1 MLKHQSKKM
10 KIEEIRV
17 EHYSIPSSLF
27 AKNDVTDTTHAIA
40 SLEVIVTRILTDSDI
55 EGIGYTYTTGHN
67 ALTVKQMIEEE
78 IKPVY
83 MGQDL
88 RQYDYLWKQAW
99 WRTHWAGRGG
109 VSALAVAAVD
119 IGVWD
124 ARAKLA
130 GLPLYQFIGEHRNTI
145 QAYGSGVN
153 LSYSID
159 ELLEET
165 NEHMESGF
173 VGVKI
178 KVGMQDLDE
187 DVDRLRAVRKL
198 VGSKIK
204 IMVDANMG
212 WHLNEAILRT
222 NAFREIGLAWIEE
235 PFIPEDIDSHA
246 FLAKIAR
253 IPIAAGENLYSGY
266 QFNDYFKKQAIQVVQ
281 ADVVRCGGITEWLKV
296 AHLAEVYN
304 LQMAPHFMVDLHVS
318 LLCSIPNAYIA
329 EYLPWFHPIQIDP
342 VRTTNGMLKPKDVP
356 GHGVEFDWELLKS
369 YRVKEKMNIL
379 Q

>member
-1 MLKHQSKKM
+1 M
-10 KIEEIRV
+10 KIEQIKV

-27 AKNDVTDTTHAIA
+27 AKNDVTDTTHSIA
-40 SLEVIVTRILTDSDI
+40 SLEVIITRIVTDGGT

-83 MGQDL
+83 LGQEL
-88 RQYDYLWKQAW
+88 GQYDYLWKKAW

-124 ARAKLA
+124 ARAKA
-130 GLPLYQFIGEHRNTI
+130 ARLPLYKFIGEHRNSI
-145 QAYGSGVN
+145 QTYGSGVN
-153 LSYSID
+153 LSYSVD

-178 KVGMQDLDE
+178 KVGMQDVEE
-187 DVDRLRAVRKL
+187 DVERLRAVRKL
-198 VGSKIK
+198 IGKKVK

-212 WHLNEAILRT
+212 WHLNEAILRA
-222 NAFREIGLAWIEE
+222 NAFREIDLAWIEE

-246 FLAKIAR
+246 FLGKMAG

-281 ADVVRCGGITEWLKV
+281 ADVIRCGGITEWLKV
-296 AHLAEVYN
+296 AYLAEVYN
-304 LQMAPHFMVDLHVS
+304 LQMAPHFVVDLHVS

-342 VRTTNGMLKPKDVP
+342 IRTTDGMLRPKDLP
-356 GHGVEFDWELLKS
+356 GHGIEFDWDRLKA
-369 YRVKEKMNIL
+369 YQVKGNMDVSQQISN
-379 Q
+379 

>member
-1 MLKHQSKKM
+1 M
-10 KIEEIRV
+10 KIEQIKV
-17 EHYSIPSSLF
+17 EHYSVPSSLF
-27 AKNDVTDTTHAIA
+27 AKNDVTDTTHTIA
-40 SLEVIVTRILTDSDI
+40 SLEVIITRILTDTGI

-78 IKPVY
+78 VKPVY
-83 MGQDL
+83 LGQDL
-88 RQYDYLWKQAW
+88 NQYDYLWKKAW

-109 VSALAVAAVD
+109 VSSLAMAAVD

-124 ARAKLA
+124 ARAKKA
-130 GLPLYQFIGEHRNTI
+130 GLPLYKFIGAHRDRI
-145 QAYGSGVN
+145 QTYGSGVN

-165 NEHMESGF
+165 REHMESGF

-178 KVGMQDLDE
+178 KVGMQDMEE
-187 DVDRLRAVRKL
+187 DIERLRAVRKL
-198 VGSKIK
+198 IGNKVK

-212 WHLNEAILRT
+212 WHLNEAILRA
-222 NAFREIGLAWIEE
+222 NAFREINLAWIEE

-246 FLAKIAR
+246 FLGKMAG

-281 ADVVRCGGITEWLKV
+281 ADVVRCGGITEWLKI
-296 AHLAEVYN
+296 AHLAEFFN
-304 LQMAPHFMVDLHVS
+304 LQMAPHFVVDLHVS

-329 EYLPWFHPIQIDP
+329 EYLPWFHPVQVDP
-342 VRTTNGMLKPKDVP
+342 VRTTDGMLRPKDLP
-356 GHGVEFDWELLKS
+356 GHGIEFDWDLLKS
-369 YRVKEKMNIL
+369 YQVEDNMGS
-379 Q
+379 